1 MDKPQYSTL
10 YAALQAVPDPRH
22 RRGQRYPWPLLLT
35 LIAAAL
41 ASGQPSV
48 WGMAHW
54 AALHAEAIIDL
65 LGLEVKRVPS
75 ASTLYRAV
83 QHVDGEALDRCLG
96 LYNATLARLDPTVG
110 CLTLATGQIVQGQ
123 AVDGKVVRGAS
134 AHGQTVQLVSLVR
147 HGDGVTLRQVR
158 VASRRGEQTA
168 TPTLLAR
175 HDLQGT
181 VTTFDAGLS
190 HRPLAQQIIDQ
201 QGHYLMLI
209 KRNHR
214 DLYEHLTL
222 WFDPPSSLA
231 WLPCDGPLPV
241 RQAQTCDKGHGR
253 VEVRTLLSRADIAP
267 DLPWPHAAQVLRR
280 TCRRHNLKT
289 GQTSVETTYGV
300 TSLTAAEATPQQLEQ
315 LWRAHWTIENRSHY
329 VRDVTLGEDNGQVHV
344 GHAPEVLASLR
355 NALLALLRAQGWSS
369 IAAALRHYGSS
380 VVKAFVL
387 IGACPAA
394 RL

>member
-1 MDKPQYSTL
+1 MDDPQYSTL

-22 RRGQRYPWPLLLT
+22 RRGQRYPWPVLLA

-48 WGMAHW
+48 WAIAHW
-54 AALHAEAIIDL
+54 AALHAQAIIDL

-75 ASTLYRAV
+75 ASTLYRAI
-83 QHVDGEALDRCLG
+83 QQVDGDALDRCLSA
-96 LYNATLARLDPTVG
+96 YNATLAHLDPTVG
-110 CLTLATGQIVQGQ
+110 RLTLGTGQVVQGQ

-134 AHGQTVQLVSLVR
+134 AHGQTVRLVSLVR
-147 HGDGVTLRQVR
+147 HGDGITLSQVR

-168 TPTLLAR
+168 APTLLAQR
-175 HDLQGT
+175 DLPGT

-190 HRPLAQQIIDQ
+190 HRALAQQIIDQ

-214 DLYEHLTL
+214 DLYEHLRV

-231 WLPCDGPLPV
+231 WLPCDGPIPI
-241 RQAQTCDKGHGR
+241 RQAQTVDKGHGR

-267 DLPWPHAAQVLRR
+267 TLPWPHAAQALRR
-280 TCRRHNLKT
+280 TCHRRDLKT
-289 GQTSVETTYGV
+289 GKVSVETTYGV
-300 TSLTAAEATPQQLEQ
+300 TSLTAAEATPQQVEH

-329 VRDVTLGEDNGQVHV
+329 VRDVTLAEDKGQVHV

-355 NALLALLRAQGWSS
+355 NALLALLRAEGWSS
-369 IAAALRHYGSS
+369 IAAALRYYGSS
-380 VVKAFVL
+380 VVKAFRL
-387 IGACPAA
+387 IGACPAT
-394 RL
+394 